1 MQIIK
6 IITEDDFLKMDDKEK
21 HLLISEATKLGLT
34 EQLTKE
40 CLIAMLI
47 YQGNELDEAYEAF
60 CYEQAAEV
68 GNFDEN

>member
-1 MQIIK
+1 MQIIR

-21 HLLISEATKLGLT
+21 HLLISAATKLGLT

-47 YQGNELDEAYEAF
+47 YQSQQIDDLYDAF
-60 CYEQAAEV
+60 QVEQA
-68 GNFDEN
+68 GKSGYFD